1 MRKRGENGKRESQ
14 SGYPRII
21 ARLSQIR
28 RAGKDGKERERSMK
42 ALEQRTFRG
51 SDDDPFESKALSR
64 KPQSRSEIYGSD
76 GTGHTIEN
84 QRPRMREG
92 QKEREKGRMRSP
104 WVHSCGTIADL
115 MSRRRK
121 AISLL

>member
-1 MRKRGENGKRESQ
+1 MNRPKLEESGAYLKMRKRGENGKRESQ

-64 KPQSRSEIYGSD
+64 KPLSRPEIYSSD
-76 GTGHTIEN
+76 GTGHAKRIN
-84 QRPRMREG
+84 DRE
-92 QKEREKGRMRSP
+92 
-104 WVHSCGTIADL
+104 
-115 MSRRRK
+115 
-121 AISLL
+121 